1 MTSLSIPAVGL
12 EDLDADE
19 QIVVY
24 RIVQE
29 GLSNVARHS
38 GARNVRVDVERLSGG
53 TVVRL
58 ADDGTGFTPS
68 VAVPGLGI
76 KGMRERAVLAGGRFY
91 VDSAPGHG
99 TTIEL
104 RLGAAA

>member
-1 MTSLSIPAVGL
+1 MPAAGV

-29 GLSNVARHS
+29 GLSNVARHA
-38 GARNVRVDVERLSGG
+38 GARNVRVDVERPSGG
-53 TVVRL
+53 TVVR
-58 ADDGTGFTPS
+58 AGRRRRAASRPAS
-68 VAVPGLGI
+68 RSPGLGL
-76 KGMRERAVLAGGRFY
+76 KGMRERAVLAGGRFC
-91 VDSAPGHG
+91 VDSAPGRG